1 MSKRIFQ
8 SLMQGAFRRI
18 LVGTIFFALTLLL
31 AVIGYIWFGWTVLEA
46 IYMVVITIFG
56 VGYGE
61 VNPLETPTQKIFTIL
76 VIIAGTSSAVY
87 IVGGFVQMITEGEIN
102 RAFAAQIKQRNMENL
117 CDHVVL
123 CGFGRM
129 GQVLARQL
137 TDAGEAMIVIDAN
150 GDRALAAEERGYLAR
165 QGNAAD
171 ETLLQTVGI
180 QRAKALATVLPDDAM
195 NVFIALTAKEL
206 NPHLLVL
213 ARGELPSTE
222 KKLRLAGAD
231 HVILPAAL
239 SGVRMANLITRPT
252 AVDFLAQQEERNH
265 LNDLLAQI
273 DVQMDELAIAADS
286 LLAGKTIREIE
297 IRSKGTFIVVA
308 LRRASGELRIHPAPS
323 LMLASG
329 DTLLILGHQSDIPQF
344 ARNYELK
351 PKFRYRGANN

>member
-1 MSKRIFQ
+1 
-8 SLMQGAFRRI
+8 MQGAFRRI
-18 LVGTIFFALTLLL
+18 LVGAVFFALTLLL
-31 AVIGYIWFGWTVLEA
+31 AVVGYIWFGWTLLEA
-46 IYMVVITIFG
+46 VYMVVITIFG

-102 RAFAAQIKQRNMENL
+102 RAFAAQLKQRNMENL

-137 TDAGEAMIVIDAN
+137 TEVGEALVIIDAK
-150 GDRALAAEERGYLAR
+150 GDRAQLAEERGYLAR
-165 QGNAAD
+165 QGNASD
-171 ETLLQTVGI
+171 EELLEAVGI
-180 QRAKALATVLPDDAM
+180 KRAKALATVLPDDAT
-195 NVFIALTAKEL
+195 NVFITLTAKEL
-206 NPHLLVL
+206 NPNLTVL
-213 ARGELPSTE
+213 ARGELTSTE

-239 SGVRMANLITRPT
+239 SGIRMANLITRPT

-273 DVQMDELAIAADS
+273 DVQMDELAIAPGS

-297 IRSKGTFIVVA
+297 IRSKGTFIIVA

-323 LMLASG
+323 LMLAAG

-351 PKFRYRGANN
+351 PQFRYRDTSS